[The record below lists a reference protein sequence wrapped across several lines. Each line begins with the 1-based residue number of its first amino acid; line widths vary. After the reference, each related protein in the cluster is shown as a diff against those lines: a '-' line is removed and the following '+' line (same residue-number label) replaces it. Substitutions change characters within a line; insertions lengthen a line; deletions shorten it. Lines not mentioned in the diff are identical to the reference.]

1 MFIIEHHIH
10 TRLAEGYRMERF
22 MVPFR
27 MHKTGWVMLGMCCLL
42 GAALCG
48 WRIGIVEG
56 ALVIA
61 SLLLH
66 EVGHMSAATMLGV
79 PVREFGLSWR
89 GAYNRRA
96 YAGRR
101 RDEIF
106 ISFAGPLTNLLLALP
121 MLFLPV
127 VGPQLALCNLLLC
140 IVNLLPIPSSDG
152 LRILRNITGSKLAA
166 RPVAIAAQRCSTLSE
181 ASLALDQN

>member
-1 MFIIEHHIH
+1 
-10 TRLAEGYRMERF
+10 MERF

-27 MHKTGWVMLGMCCLL
+27 MDKTGWAILGACCLL
-42 GAALCG
+42 GVAVCG
-48 WRIGIVEG
+48 WRFGIIEG

-66 EVGHMSAATMLGV
+66 EVGHMSAAAMLGV

-96 YAGRR
+96 FASRR
-101 RDEIF
+101 RDEIL
-106 ISFAGPLTNLLLALP
+106 ISLAGPLTNLFLALP

-127 VGPQLALCNLLLC
+127 IGTQLALCNLMLC
-140 IVNLLPIPSSDG
+140 GVNLLPIPSSDG
-152 LRILRNITGSKLAA
+152 LRILRNIVGVYRGGAVDVPAPA
-166 RPVAIAAQRCSTLSE
+166 RATISEVA
-181 ASLALDQN
+181 LALERE

>member
-1 MFIIEHHIH
+1 
-10 TRLAEGYRMERF
+10 MERF

-42 GAALCG
+42 GASLCG
-48 WRIGIVEG
+48 WRVGIVEG
-56 ALVIA
+56 VLVIA

-101 RDEIF
+101 RDEIL
-106 ISFAGPLTNLLLALP
+106 ISFAGPLTNLLLAIP
-121 MLFLPV
+121 MWFLPV
-127 VGPQLALCNLLLC
+127 VGTQLALCNLMLC
-140 IVNLLPIPSSDG
+140 GVNLLPIPSSDG
-152 LRILRNITGSKLAA
+152 LRIIRNIMGSNRISGSVTA
-166 RPVAIAAQRCSTLSE
+166 PAQHRSTLSD
-181 ASLALDQN
+181 ASLALDQK

>member
-1 MFIIEHHIH
+1 
-10 TRLAEGYRMERF
+10 MERR

-27 MHKTGWVMLGMCCLL
+27 MHKTGWVMLGLCCMM
-42 GAALCG
+42 GAAFCG
-48 WRIGIVEG
+48 WRVGIVEG
-56 ALVIA
+56 MLVIA

-66 EVGHMSAATMLGV
+66 EVGHMSAAIMLGV

-96 YAGRR
+96 YASRR

-106 ISFAGPLTNLLLALP
+106 ISFAGPLTNLFLALP

-127 VGPQLALCNLLLC
+127 IGTQLALCNLLLC

-152 LRILRNITGSKLAA
+152 LRILRNIAGSKGVV
-166 RPVAIAAQRCSTLSE
+166 RPVAVAVQHCPTLSE
-181 ASLALDQN
+181 ASLVLDQK

>member
-1 MFIIEHHIH
+1 MQ
-10 TRLAEGYRMERF
+10 RF

-27 MHKTGWVMLGMCCLL
+27 MHKSGWVMLGLCCLL
-42 GAALCG
+42 GASLCG
-48 WRIGIVEG
+48 WRVGIVEG

-66 EVGHMSAATMLGV
+66 EVGHMSAAAMLGV

-96 YAGRR
+96 FAGRR

-127 VGPQLALCNLLLC
+127 IGTQLALCNLMLC
-140 IVNLLPIPSSDG
+140 VVNLLPIPSSDG
-152 LRILRNITGSKLAA
+152 LRILRNIMGSSRTSSSVAA
-166 RPVAIAAQRCSTLSE
+166 PSQHLSTLSE
-181 ASLALDQN
+181 ASLALDQK